1 MEINDPKHSAFLQE
15 IPLFKALDEHQLKAV
30 VKHLYTK
37 EVSRDEII
45 FSRLEKEHVLYIVR
59 YGELHLELV
68 GGEDMKF
75 EKGDIFGEVA
85 FLNNNLRTGTVKA
98 REASLLFC
106 LNSEDL
112 LDPTRIPADAAL
124 KIVLELARKLS
135 SYLESAQNISTRR
148 LIELGENEFVEFKSS
163 LRYNFHTKKYG
174 KEIEHAVLKTI
185 AAFLNTSGG
194 TLIIGV
200 DDDKNIIGIG
210 QDRFQD
216 SDHVLLH
223 LTRILQERIGTEHAR
238 FVKGT
243 LEQSN
248 GKEVLRVDVKPAPS
262 PAYLTYNSEEVFY
275 VRTGPATTPM
285 RVSEVYNYILSRFYG
300 NK

>member
-1 MEINDPKHSAFLQE
+1 MHFDDPKHSAFLQGV
-15 IPLFKALDEHQLKAV
+15 PVFRALDEQQLKAV
-30 VKHLYTK
+30 VKHLYPK
-37 EVSRDEII
+37 EVGRDQIV

-59 YGELHLELV
+59 YGELILELV
-68 GGEDMKF
+68 GGEDMRF
-75 EKGDIFGEVA
+75 EKGDIFGEIA

-112 LDPTRIPADAAL
+112 LDPSRIPAEAAL

-163 LRYNFHTKKYG
+163 MRYNFHTKKYG

-194 TLIIGV
+194 TLIVGV
-200 DDDKNIIGIG
+200 DDDRNIIGISHD
-210 QDRFQD
+210 QFQD

-243 LEQSN
+243 VEQSN
-248 GKEVLRVDVKPAPS
+248 GEQVLRVDVKPAPS
-262 PAYLTYNSEEVFY
+262 PAYLTYNNEEVFF

-285 RVSEVYNYILSRFYG
+285 PVSEVYNYIRSRFYG